1 MSFSQELIDKFAPE
15 AQCIQA
21 MKIWK
26 LPDGKEN
33 MFPQV
38 CNSGD
43 YFAELKKE
51 ISERF
56 KSKWQDERYVK
67 KVLDSRKKAYEK
79 KEYREKLSKIR
90 IGCKWWNNGF
100 EQKFQKEKPDGDE
113 WVLGR
118 LKKK

>member
-38 CNSGD
+38 CNSGN
-43 YFAELKKE
+43 YFAELKK
-51 ISERF
+51 
-56 KSKWQDERYVK
+56 
-67 KVLDSRKKAYEK
+67 
-79 KEYREKLSKIR
+79 
-90 IGCKWWNNGF
+90 
-100 EQKFQKEKPDGDE
+100 DGY
-113 WVLGR
+113 
-118 LKKK
+118 

>member
-43 YFAELKKE
+43 YFA
-51 ISERF
+51 
-56 KSKWQDERYVK
+56 
-67 KVLDSRKKAYEK
+67 
-79 KEYREKLSKIR
+79 
-90 IGCKWWNNGF
+90 
-100 EQKFQKEKPDGDE
+100 
-113 WVLGR
+113 
-118 LKKK
+118 

>member
-43 YFAELKKE
+43 YFAELKKDGYWYQFE
-51 ISERF
+51 KTEHYSYLFKSCQGTPYPAERF
-56 KSKWQDERYVK
+56 PYSDHARIHRGRRRTSSTSSA
-67 KVLDSRKKAYEK
+67 SR
-79 KEYREKLSKIR
+79 R
-90 IGCKWWNNGF
+90 GF
-100 EQKFQKEKPDGDE
+100 
-113 WVLGR
+113 R
-118 LKKK
+118 